1 MTGPTPAAAAHAVP
15 AAGAPPWRAPFAEQP
30 LDATVTVP
38 GSKSLTNRY
47 LVLAALADGPSRLR
61 APLHSRDSALMIE
74 ALRQLGATI
83 TEVPGDGDFG
93 PDLTITPI
101 GRETAGARTGI
112 DCGLAGTVM
121 RFVPPVAALRRGV
134 TVFDGDPHAR
144 KRPMGPIIEALTGLG
159 VAVTAPDG
167 GAAASLPFAVGGT
180 GEVRGGHLV
189 IDASA
194 SSQFVSALLLAGARF
209 TEGLHLE
216 HRSKD
221 GAGRPV
227 PSLDHI
233 NMTVAVLRGAG
244 VSVDDSRPNHWVVSP
259 GPIRAFDLR
268 IEQDLSNAGPFL
280 AAALATR
287 GTVRIPNW
295 PAETTQVGDL
305 WRSILTTMGATVTF
319 ADGTLTVTGGP
330 EIKGADFDE
339 TSELAP
345 TVAALCALA
354 SGPSRLSGIAHL
366 RGHETDRLAALVAE
380 INRLGGDAEETSDGL
395 IIRPAPLHG
404 GVVRS
409 YADHRMATA
418 GAILGLAVPGVEV
431 EDIATTAKTMPDFP
445 QLWESML
452 AQRARGGAAPA
463 GASPAGAAPATKG
476 TSGGTQH

>member
-1 MTGPTPAAAAHAVP
+1 MTGTAPTASTTSGPVADVPHWPAP
-15 AAGAPPWRAPFAEQP
+15 FAGAPV
-30 LDATVTVP
+30 DATVTVP

-61 APLHSRDSALMIE
+61 APLHSRDSALMIQ
-74 ALRQLGATI
+74 ALRQLGAGI
-83 TEVPGDGDFG
+83 REVPGDGSFG
-93 PDLTITPI
+93 PDLEVSPLSSD
-101 GRETAGARTGI
+101 AAAADAAI

-121 RFVPPVAALRRGV
+121 RFVPPLAALRNGA

-144 KRPMGPIIEALTGLG
+144 KRPMGTIIEALAALG
-159 VAVTAPDG
+159 VDVRAADG
-167 GAAASLPFAVGGT
+167 ARPSALPFAVAGT
-180 GEVRGGHLV
+180 GQVRGGHLV

-194 SSQFVSALLLAGARF
+194 SSQFVSALLLVGARF

-216 HRSKD
+216 HVGK
-221 GAGRPV
+221 PV

-233 NMTVAVLRGAG
+233 NMTVAVLREVG
-244 VSVDDSRPNHWVVSP
+244 VSVDDSVPNHWVVAP
-259 GPIRAFDLR
+259 GPIRAFDRR

-295 PAETTQVGDL
+295 PSPTTQVGNL
-305 WRSILTTMGATVTF
+305 WRSILTSMGATVTLD
-319 ADGTLTVTGGP
+319 DGTLTVTGGP
-330 EIKGADFDE
+330 EITGADFAD

-354 SGPSRLSGIAHL
+354 TGPSRLTGIAHL
-366 RGHETDRLAALVAE
+366 RGHETDRLAALVTE

-395 IIRPAPLHG
+395 VIRPAKLHG
-404 GVVRS
+404 GVVHS

-431 EDIATTAKTMPDFP
+431 EDIGTTSKTMPDFP
-445 QLWESML
+445 QLWEAML
-452 AQRARGGAAPA
+452 TQQPGRQTEQARGA
-463 GASPAGAAPATKG
+463 
-476 TSGGTQH
+476 

>member
-1 MTGPTPAAAAHAVP
+1 MTGATPTAAASSVT
-15 AAGAPPWRAPFAEQP
+15 AAGAPLWRAPFAERP

-83 TEVPGDGDFG
+83 TEVPGDGGFG
-93 PDLTITPI
+93 PDLAITPI
-101 GRETAGARTGI
+101 SQDAAGDRTGI

-134 TVFDGDPHAR
+134 ALFDGDPHAR

-167 GAAASLPFAVGGT
+167 GPASSLPFAVDGT
-180 GEVRGGHLV
+180 GVVRGGHLV

-194 SSQFVSALLLAGARF
+194 SSQFVSALLLTGARF

-216 HRSKD
+216 HQSKEH
-221 GAGRPV
+221 AGKPV

-244 VSVDDSRPNHWVVSP
+244 VVVDDSRPNHWIVSP

-268 IEQDLSNAGPFL
+268 IEQDLSNAGPYL

-287 GTVRIPNW
+287 GTVSMPNW

-305 WRSILTTMGATVTF
+305 WRSILTTMGATVTLT
-319 ADGTLTVTGGP
+319 DGTLTVTGGA

-354 SGPSRLSGIAHL
+354 SGPSRLGGIAHL

-404 GVVRS
+404 GVVHS

-418 GAILGLAVPGVEV
+418 GAILGLAVPGIEV

-445 QLWESML
+445 RLWESML
-452 AQRARGGAAPA
+452 AQGAA
-463 GASPAGAAPATKG
+463 GSAAPSTAPTAGSAPAQKDA
-476 TSGGTQH
+476 SGGTQH

>member
-1 MTGPTPAAAAHAVP
+1 MTGTTPSAAAHPVP
-15 AAGAPPWRAPFAEQP
+15 AGTAPLWRAPFAGKP
-30 LDATVTVP
+30 VDATVTVP

-83 TEVPGDGDFG
+83 TEVPGDGAFG
-93 PDLTITPI
+93 PDLAVMPIRLDSPGTP
-101 GRETAGARTGI
+101 TGI

-134 TVFDGDPHAR
+134 SLFDGDPHAR
-144 KRPMGPIIEALTGLG
+144 KRPMGTIIEALTGLG
-159 VAVTAPDG
+159 VAVSAPDG
-167 GAAASLPFAVGGT
+167 GPASSLPFAVEGT

-221 GAGRPV
+221 NSGPV

-233 NMTVAVLRGAG
+233 SMTVSVLRGVG
-244 VSVDDSRPNHWVVSP
+244 VAVDDSRPNHWIVSP
-259 GPIRAFDLR
+259 GAIRAFDLR

-287 GTVRIPNW
+287 GTVRIPDW
-295 PAETTQVGDL
+295 PAGTTQVGDL
-305 WRSILTTMGATVTF
+305 WRGILATMGATVTL

-354 SGPSRLSGIAHL
+354 TGPSRLSGIAHL

-452 AQRARGGAAPA
+452 AQGAAGSAAPA
-463 GASPAGAAPATKG
+463 QKDAAGGP
-476 TSGGTQH
+476 QH

>member
-1 MTGPTPAAAAHAVP
+1 MTGATPTAAATTAPAH
-15 AAGAPPWRAPFAEQP
+15 GAPPWRAPFAGRP
-30 LDATVTVP
+30 VDAAVTVP

-83 TEVPGDGDFG
+83 TEVPGDGAFG
-93 PDLTITPI
+93 PDLDIMPI
-101 GRETAGARTGI
+101 SLDAPADPTGI

-121 RFVPPVAALRRGV
+121 RFVPPVAALRRGQ

-144 KRPMGPIIEALTGLG
+144 NRPMGPIIGALTGLG
-159 VAVTAPDG
+159 VAVSAPDG
-167 GAAASLPFAVGGT
+167 SPTSSLPFTVHGT
-180 GEVRGGHLV
+180 GAVRGGHLV

-209 TEGLHLE
+209 TDGLHLE
-216 HRSKD
+216 HRSTEHRSTEHPGK
-221 GAGRPV
+221 PV

-233 NMTVAVLRGAG
+233 TMTVAVLRGVG
-244 VSVDDSRPNHWVVSP
+244 VTVDDSVPNHWVVAP
-259 GPIRAFDLR
+259 GSISAFDRR

-295 PAETTQVGDL
+295 PAGTTQVGDL
-305 WRSILTTMGATVTF
+305 WRSILSDMGAAVTL

-330 EIKGADFDE
+330 EIKGADFDG

-354 SGPSRLSGIAHL
+354 TGPSRLSGIAHL

-380 INRLGGDAEETSDGL
+380 INRLGGDAEETPDGL
-395 IIRPAPLHG
+395 IIRPATLHG

-431 EDIATTAKTMPDFP
+431 EDIATTAKTMPGFP
-445 QLWESML
+445 QLWDAML
-452 AQRARGGAAPA
+452 AQG
-463 GASPAGAAPATKG
+463 SPAGKDT
-476 TSGGTQH
+476 TGGTQH

>member
-1 MTGPTPAAAAHAVP
+1 MTGTTPSAAAPSHSAGFHTADVGP
-15 AAGAPPWRAPFAEQP
+15 HWTAPLAARPV
-30 LDATVTVP
+30 DATVTVP

-74 ALRQLGATI
+74 ALQQLGATI
-83 TEVPGDGDFG
+83 TEVPGDGAFG
-93 PDLTITPI
+93 PDLEIIPI
-101 GRETAGARTGI
+101 SMDAAAADTAI

-121 RFVPPVAALRRGV
+121 RFVPPVAALRRGESR
-134 TVFDGDPHAR
+134 FDGDPHAR
-144 KRPMGPIIEALTGLG
+144 KRPMGTIIEALAGLG
-159 VAVTAPDG
+159 VAVNAPDG
-167 GAAASLPFAVGGT
+167 GPASSLPFTVHGT
-180 GEVRGGHLV
+180 GEVRGGHLI

-216 HRSKD
+216 HVGK
-221 GAGRPV
+221 PV

-233 NMTVAVLRGAG
+233 NMTVAVLRGVG
-244 VSVDDSRPNHWVVSP
+244 VAVDDSVPNHWIVSP
-259 GPIRAFDLR
+259 GPIRAFDQR

-295 PAETTQVGDL
+295 PAATTQVGDL
-305 WRSILTTMGATVTF
+305 WRGILTAMGATVTMNG
-319 ADGTLTVTGGP
+319 GTLTVSGGP
-330 EIKGADFDE
+330 EIKGGDFDE

-354 SGPSRLSGIAHL
+354 TGPSRLSGIAHL
-366 RGHETDRLAALVAE
+366 RGHETDRLAALVTE
-380 INRLGGDAEETSDGL
+380 INRLGGDAEETADGL
-395 IIRPAPLHG
+395 IIRPATLHG
-404 GVVRS
+404 GVVHS

-445 QLWESML
+445 QLWEAML
-452 AQRARGGAAPA
+452 AQGPAADEDTA
-463 GASPAGAAPATKG
+463 
-476 TSGGTQH
+476 GGTQH

>member
-1 MTGPTPAAAAHAVP
+1 MTGTTPTAAASSLP
-15 AAGAPPWRAPFAEQP
+15 AGGGPHWRAPFAERP
-30 LDATVTVP
+30 VDATVTVP

-74 ALRQLGATI
+74 ALRHLGATI
-83 TEVPGDGDFG
+83 AEVPGDGAYG
-93 PDLTITPI
+93 PDLEISPIT
-101 GRETAGARTGI
+101 GGAAATDTAI

-121 RFVPPVAALRRGV
+121 RFVPPLAALRRGEAR
-134 TVFDGDPHAR
+134 FDGDPHAR
-144 KRPMGPIIEALTGLG
+144 KRPMGTIIEALAGLG
-159 VAVTAPDG
+159 VAVSAPDG
-167 GAAASLPFAVGGT
+167 GAASSLPFTVHGT
-180 GEVRGGHLV
+180 GDVRGGHLV

-216 HRSKD
+216 HVGK
-221 GAGRPV
+221 PV

-233 NMTVAVLRGAG
+233 DMTVAVLRGVG
-244 VSVDDSRPNHWVVSP
+244 VAVDDSVPNHWVVSP
-259 GPIRAFDLR
+259 GPIRAFDQR

-280 AAALATR
+280 AAALATG

-305 WRSILTTMGATVTF
+305 WRGILASMGATVTLN
-319 ADGTLTVTGGP
+319 AGTLTVTGGH
-330 EIKGADFDE
+330 EIKGGDFDQ

-354 SGPSRLSGIAHL
+354 TGPSRLTGIAHL

-380 INRLGGDAEETSDGL
+380 ITRLGGDAEETADGL
-395 IIRPAPLHG
+395 IIRPAKLHG
-404 GVVRS
+404 GVVHS

-431 EDIATTAKTMPDFP
+431 EDIGTTAKTMPGFP
-445 QLWESML
+445 QLWEAML
-452 AQRARGGAAPA
+452 AQGTAAEKD
-463 GASPAGAAPATKG
+463 AA
-476 TSGGTQH
+476 GGTQH

>member
-1 MTGPTPAAAAHAVP
+1 MTGTAPAPVP
-15 AAGAPPWRAPFAEQP
+15 SAPVADNTWPAPFAEAP
-30 LDATVTVP
+30 VDATVTVP

-61 APLHSRDSALMIE
+61 APLHSRDSALMIQ
-74 ALRQLGATI
+74 ALRQLGAGI
-83 TEVPGDGDFG
+83 REVPGDGSFG
-93 PDLTITPI
+93 PDLEITPL
-101 GRETAGARTGI
+101 AQDAAAADAAI

-121 RFVPPVAALRRGV
+121 RFVPPVAALRSGA

-144 KRPMGPIIEALTGLG
+144 KRPMGTIIEALAALG
-159 VAVTAPDG
+159 VDVRAADG
-167 GAAASLPFAVGGT
+167 TRPSSLPFAVAGN

-194 SSQFVSALLLAGARF
+194 SSQFVSALLLVGARF

-216 HRSKD
+216 HVGK
-221 GAGRPV
+221 PV

-233 NMTVAVLRGAG
+233 NMTVAVLREVG
-244 VSVDDSRPNHWVVSP
+244 VSVDDSVPNHWVVAP
-259 GPIRAFDLR
+259 GSIRAFDRR

-280 AAALATR
+280 AAALATG

-295 PAETTQVGDL
+295 PAPTTQVGDL
-305 WRSILTTMGATVTF
+305 WRSILAAMGATVTL

-330 EIKGADFDE
+330 EIKGADFAD

-354 SGPSRLSGIAHL
+354 TTPSRLTGIAHL
-366 RGHETDRLAALVAE
+366 RGHETDRLAALVTE
-380 INRLGGDAEETSDGL
+380 INRLGGDAEETADGL
-395 IIRPAPLHG
+395 IIRPAKLHG
-404 GVVRS
+404 GIVHS

-431 EDIATTAKTMPDFP
+431 EDIGTTSKTMPDFP
-445 QLWESML
+445 QLWEAML
-452 AQRARGGAAPA
+452 TPQPARQTEQASGA
-463 GASPAGAAPATKG
+463 
-476 TSGGTQH
+476 

>member
-1 MTGPTPAAAAHAVP
+1 MTGATSTAAASRFP
-15 AAGAPPWRAPFAEQP
+15 ADGGPYWRAPFAGRP
-30 LDATVTVP
+30 VDATVTVP

-47 LVLAALADGPSRLR
+47 LILAALADGPSRLR

-74 ALRQLGATI
+74 ALRQLGATV
-83 TEVPGDGDFG
+83 TEVPGDGAFG
-93 PDLTITPI
+93 PDLAITPI
-101 GRETAGARTGI
+101 PLAAPAARTAI

-121 RFVPPVAALRRGV
+121 RFVPPVAALREGI
-134 TVFDGDPHAR
+134 TLFDGDPHAR
-144 KRPMGPIIEALTGLG
+144 KRPMGTIIEALGGLG
-159 VAVTAPDG
+159 VAVAAPDG
-167 GAAASLPFAVGGT
+167 GTASSLPFTVQGT

-216 HRSKD
+216 HS
-221 GAGRPV
+221 GPPV

-233 NMTVAVLRGAG
+233 TMTVAVLRGAG
-244 VSVDDSRPNHWVVSP
+244 VSVDDSRPDHWIVSP
-259 GPIRAFDLR
+259 GTIRAFDHR

-287 GTVRIPNW
+287 GTVRIPDW
-295 PAETTQVGDL
+295 PAGTTQVGDL
-305 WRSILTTMGATVTF
+305 WRGILAAMGATVTLE
-319 ADGTLTVTGGP
+319 DGTLTVTGGP
-330 EIKGADFDE
+330 EIRGGDFDG

-354 SGPSRLSGIAHL
+354 TSPSRLSGIAHL

-395 IIRPAPLHG
+395 IIRPAALHG
-404 GVVRS
+404 GVVHS

-418 GAILGLAVPGVEV
+418 GAILGLAVRGIEV
-431 EDIATTAKTMPDFP
+431 EDIAATAKTMPDFP
-445 QLWESML
+445 RLWAGML
-452 AQRARGGAAPA
+452 AQGSPGDTA
-463 GASPAGAAPATKG
+463 GTAGTAG
-476 TSGGTQH
+476 TGDEDTAGGTQH

>member
-1 MTGPTPAAAAHAVP
+1 MTGTTPTAAASSLPAVGGP
-15 AAGAPPWRAPFAEQP
+15 HWRAPFAGRP
-30 LDATVTVP
+30 VDATVTVP

-61 APLHSRDSALMIE
+61 APLHSRDSALMVE

-83 TEVPGDGDFG
+83 TEVPGDGAFG
-93 PDLTITPI
+93 PDLEISPI
-101 GRETAGARTGI
+101 AGGAVATDAAI

-121 RFVPPVAALRRGV
+121 RFVPPLAALRHGESR
-134 TVFDGDPHAR
+134 FDGDPHAR
-144 KRPMGPIIEALTGLG
+144 KRPMGTIIEALAALG
-159 VAVTAPDG
+159 VAVNAPDG
-167 GAAASLPFAVGGT
+167 GPAASLPFTVRGT
-180 GEVRGGHLV
+180 GQVRGGHLI
-189 IDASA
+189 IDASE

-216 HRSKD
+216 H
-221 GAGRPV
+221 AGKPV

-233 NMTVAVLRGAG
+233 NMTVAVLRGVG
-244 VSVDDSRPNHWVVSP
+244 VAVDDSVPNHWVVAP
-259 GPIRAFDLR
+259 GPIRAFDQR

-305 WRSILTTMGATVTF
+305 WRGILTAMGATVTL
-319 ADGTLTVTGGP
+319 DGGTLNVSGGP
-330 EIKGADFDE
+330 EIKGGDFDE

-354 SGPSRLSGIAHL
+354 TGPSRLSGIAHL

-380 INRLGGDAEETSDGL
+380 ITRLGGDAEETADGL
-395 IIRPAPLHG
+395 IIRPAALHG
-404 GVVRS
+404 GVVHS

-431 EDIATTAKTMPDFP
+431 EDIGTTAKTMPDFP
-445 QLWESML
+445 QLWEDML
-452 AQRARGGAAPA
+452 AQGTTEKDAA
-463 GASPAGAAPATKG
+463 
-476 TSGGTQH
+476 GGTQH